1 MEKLVRVV
9 SSWFS
14 FLKCFSCTINLFRVS
29 RLRGKSQVGIIVEV
43 DGIHTMVEIISEVYL
58 KLGAHRSGAK
68 EDDRTHWLDWVF
80 SVPSFVAIGDFCQD
94 QEILIF
100 AFI

>member
-1 MEKLVRVV
+1 MFQLRDH
-9 SSWFS
+9 
-14 FLKCFSCTINLFRVS
+14 LFRVS
-29 RLRGKSQVGIIVEV
+29 RLRGKSQVEIIVEV

-68 EDDRTHWLDWVF
+68 EDGRTHWLDWVF
-80 SVPSFVAIGDFCQD
+80 SVPFIVAIGDFCQD

-100 AFI
+100 VFI